1 MASVVSSTIVSYP
14 RLARTDEPHLLHVLL
29 NRT

>member
-1 MASVVSSTIVSYP
+1 MASVVSSTICKFP
-14 RLARTDEPHLLHVLL
+14 ALARTDEPHLLHVLL